1 MLLGA
6 SVPSNTV
13 LCVWPWTGLGK
24 EDEGKEEGCLPSVML
39 TQTKKQ
45 TFKAKLAEYKTHAA
59 KIAAIIHIINT
70 YERQDDPIKIRPY
83 AESARA

>member
-1 MLLGA
+1 
-6 SVPSNTV
+6 
-13 LCVWPWTGLGK
+13 LGK

-45 TFKAKLAEYKTHAA
+45 TFKKNLTTYMEHAA
-59 KIAAIIHIINT
+59 KIAAIIFLINK
-70 YERQDDPIKIRPY
+70 YERQDDPINIRPY